1 MSPVRLQDFW
11 GRMEAAF
18 GRAYAHSLASD
29 YTLPLLRATVD
40 EALKRGDEPKLIWQ
54 AVCAEFEI
62 PKALV

>member
-1 MSPVRLQDFW
+1 
-11 GRMEAAF
+11 MEAAF

>member
-1 MSPVRLQDFW
+1 
-11 GRMEAAF
+11 MEAAF

-29 YTLPLLRATVD
+29 YTLPLLRTTVD

-54 AVCAEFEI
+54 AVCAEFDV